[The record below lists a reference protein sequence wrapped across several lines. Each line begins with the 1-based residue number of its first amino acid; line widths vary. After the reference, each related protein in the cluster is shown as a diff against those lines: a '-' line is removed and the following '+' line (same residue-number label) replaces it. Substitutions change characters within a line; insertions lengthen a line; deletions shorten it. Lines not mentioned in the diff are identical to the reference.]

1 MVEKSK
7 INTKANEILKT
18 QIDAS
23 IGIARTVVQS
33 WLPDPKPGEKMDD
46 DEDQEALFNKFSTG
60 RPDRLG
66 LGAKYLSHN
75 QAMKISNEST
85 SANIKV
91 PTKQQIQLK
100 NKILNQ
106 NQRLSSK
113 KKEEYNDHKRSRYDI
128 EEEEEDD
135 DESSK
140 KGTLNKKNKKIGGQG
155 DFLSMYLNERSNK
168 KKKSKGK

>member
-1 MVEKSK
+1 M
-7 INTKANEILKT
+7 
-18 QIDAS
+18 
-23 IGIARTVVQS
+23 
-33 WLPDPKPGEKMDD
+33 
-46 DEDQEALFNKFSTG
+46 
-60 RPDRLG
+60 
-66 LGAKYLSHN
+66 SHN

-85 SANIKV
+85 STSIKA

-113 KKEEYNDHKRSRYDI
+113 KKEEYNDHKRSRNHI
-128 EEEEEDD
+128 EEEEDD
-135 DESSK
+135 DDDDESNK
-140 KGTLNKKNKKIGGQG
+140 KGILNKKNKKIGGQG